1 MSQIAFILINC
12 NAIDIDH
19 VISTVRVFSEVV
31 QAHKVEG
38 PYDIILKINDQDVE
52 KVKEFVTSNIKK
64 IDKIK
69 HTLTL
74 TVNNY
79 ID

>member
-1 MSQIAFILINC
+1 
-12 NAIDIDH
+12 
-19 VISTVRVFSEVV
+19 
-31 QAHKVEG
+31 VEG

>member
-1 MSQIAFILINC
+1 MRLSQIAFILINC

-19 VISTVRVFSEVV
+19 VIASVGVSSEVV

-38 PYDIILKINDQDVE
+38 PYDIILKINGEDVE
-52 KVKEFVTSNIKK
+52 KIKEFVSSNIKK

-69 HTLTL
+69 HSY
-74 TVNNY
+74 VDNQ
-79 ID
+79 